1 MSPPTAYETISR
13 KRYGEAL
20 SDAEIR
26 SFIERFTAT
35 QIADY
40 QMSALLMAIAIRGM
54 TPGETASLTRAMLDS
69 GDRWNLREEVD
80 FIADKHSTGGVGDK
94 ISLPLTPWVASCGV
108 KIAMLS
114 GRGLGHTGGTLDKL
128 ETVPGFN
135 ARLSREELLATV
147 ERAGGAIA
155 TSTARIAPADRR
167 IYALRD
173 VTATVDSIPLIT
185 ASIMSKKLAMGASA
199 LLLDVKCGRGAFM
212 QTLAAAE
219 ELAQSLIAAAEGSGT
234 AVEALITDMS
244 RPLGH
249 AIGNANEVAESF
261 DVLRGAGPEDVTALT
276 RAQAVR
282 ILVRSGRFD
291 EQTAAAALDEAI
303 SSGRALDSCRRWIEA
318 QGGDPAVVDSPERLP
333 QPRREIEVTAPA
345 SGFIQ
350 SLDPLAVG
358 QLAVELGAGRL
369 RQEDEIDP
377 GAGIVV
383 LRNRGNQVKAGEPIA
398 RIQLG
403 RKDLADDELASRY
416 QTFLSIGDTP
426 PEELPLVLKTISTEP
441 AR

>member
-13 KRYGEAL
+13 KRRGEEL
-20 SDAEIR
+20 TDAAIR
-26 SFIERFTAT
+26 SFIERFTASE
-35 QIADY
+35 IADY
-40 QMSALLMAIAIRGM
+40 QMAALLMAIAIRGM
-54 TPGETASLTRAMLDS
+54 TAGETAALTRAMLDS
-69 GDRWNLREEVD
+69 GDRWNLREEFD

-108 KIAMLS
+108 RIAMLS

-128 ETVPGFN
+128 DTIPGFN
-135 ARLSREELLATV
+135 ARLSREGLLATV
-147 ERAGGAIA
+147 ESAGGAIA
-155 TSTARIAPADRR
+155 TSTGRIAPADRR

-212 QTLAAAE
+212 RTLAEAE
-219 ELAQSLIAAAEGSGT
+219 SLARSLIAAADGSGT

-244 RPLGH
+244 RPLGV

-261 DVLRGAGPEDVTALT
+261 DVLRGTGPDDVTALT
-276 RAQAVR
+276 RAQAAR

-291 EQTAAAALDEAI
+291 EQAAAAALDNAI
-303 SSGRALDSCRRWIEA
+303 SSGRALDTCRHWIAA
-318 QGGDPAVVDSPERLP
+318 QGGDPAVVDHPERLP
-333 QPRREIEVTAPA
+333 QPRSEIEITAGS

-350 SLDPLAVG
+350 SLDPLEVG
-358 QLAVELGAGRL
+358 HLAVELGAGRL

-377 GAGIVV
+377 GAGILV
-383 LRNRGNQVKAGEPIA
+383 LRNRGDQVRAGEPIA

-403 RKDLADDELASRY
+403 RKDFAGDELASRY
-416 QTFLSIGDTP
+416 QTFLTIGDTP
-426 PEELPLVLKTISTEP
+426 PEELPLVLKTIAPEP